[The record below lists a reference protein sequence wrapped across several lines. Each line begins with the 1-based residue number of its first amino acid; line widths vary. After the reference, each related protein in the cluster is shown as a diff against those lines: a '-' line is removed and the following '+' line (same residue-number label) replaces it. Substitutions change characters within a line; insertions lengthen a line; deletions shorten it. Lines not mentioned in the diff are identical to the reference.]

1 MKVWNISLQ
10 NWRITF
16 TIYTNKR
23 MKVKLKGMS
32 PAQYRVHS

>member
-1 MKVWNISLQ
+1 MKVWHISLQ

-23 MKVKLKGMS
+23 LKEKLKGMG